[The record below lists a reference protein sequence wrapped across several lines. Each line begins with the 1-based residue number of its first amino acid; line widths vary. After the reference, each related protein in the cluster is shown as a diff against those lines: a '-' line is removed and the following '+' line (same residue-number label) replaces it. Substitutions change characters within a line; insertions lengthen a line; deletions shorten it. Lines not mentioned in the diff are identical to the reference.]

1 MLSYEL
7 DLTLGKDFKHTCYAI
22 FMLTEKQIEEIR
34 EHLRK
39 AQNPLFFFDNDA
51 DGLCSFLILSRWIGR
66 GKGVAIKSFP
76 SLDENH
82 SRKIYEL
89 NPDYVFVLD
98 KPLISKEFSEEVRKL
113 GLPFV
118 WIDHHDLDVE
128 VPEGVYYYNPAKI
141 KEGNKNKSTE
151 PVTYWAYKITE
162 NKEDLWLGMAGCIAD
177 NFLPDFSKN
186 FEEKYPELWK
196 KGVKSAFQA
205 LYETEI
211 GRITRIMG
219 FGLKDRTS
227 NVVKMLK
234 FLLKT
239 KNPLDILEDVPSNTL
254 LFRFGQVNKKYQKFL
269 EKAESFAGRGKL
281 LYFQYGGDLS
291 LSADIANELYYRH
304 PDKIIVVAYLAG
316 TKANLSLR
324 GEKVKELTAKAI
336 EGLENSTGGGHE
348 NATGAKVQIEDLPK
362 FKEKIEHLIN

>member
-1 MLSYEL
+1 MLNKE
-7 DLTLGKDFKHTCYAI
+7 
-22 FMLTEKQIEEIR
+22 QIEEIR
-34 EHLRK
+34 EHLKK

-51 DGLCSFLILSRWIGR
+51 DGLCSFLLLSRYIGR

-76 SLDENH
+76 SLDENY

-118 WIDHHDLDVE
+118 WIDHHDIEVE
-128 VPEGVYYYNPAKI
+128 IPEGVYYYNPAKNENPKRI
-141 KEGNKNKSTE
+141 FNPPNGEGKQNPFEGNKNKGIE
-151 PVTYWAYKITE
+151 PVTYLAYKITE
-162 NKEDLWLGMAGCIAD
+162 NKDDLWLAMAGCIAD
-177 NFLPDFSKN
+177 NFMPDFSKD
-186 FEEKYPELWK
+186 FEEKYPDLWK
-196 KGVKSAFQA
+196 KGTKSAFQV

-234 FLLKT
+234 FLLKI

-269 EKAESFAGRGKL
+269 EKAESFSGKGKL

-304 PDKIIVVAYLAG
+304 PGKIIVVAYLAG

-324 GEKVKELTAKAI
+324 GEKVKELTAKVI

-362 FKEKIEHLIN
+362 FKEKIEKLIEKS